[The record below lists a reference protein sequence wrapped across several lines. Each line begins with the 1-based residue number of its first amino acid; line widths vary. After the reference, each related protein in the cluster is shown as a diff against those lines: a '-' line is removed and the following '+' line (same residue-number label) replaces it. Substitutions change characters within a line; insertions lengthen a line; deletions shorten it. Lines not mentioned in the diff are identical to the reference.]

1 MANSLFESK
10 DCLPFENNNQKLLFE
25 TMRRLCDYWYD
36 VQSKRDADEEPIVS
50 LQTKFYNKEISTR
63 WWAGRYIGIVHLLI
77 AKPRGGYDQVEI
89 SIRPRFGENF
99 LLALIEDVYNI
110 KTPKQEADIE
120 TNYSNEWFSA
130 LLRLLRRKMW
140 IDKCAKANR
149 YGLPRK
155 TVKREYKGVT
165 LHGAIDVRHT
175 IVSWQSHK
183 EVCTFTYEKAM
194 DEQIGKILYEANR
207 ILTKD
212 AISFQQRKKSK
223 NSKNNK
229 NSVFGF
235 SVPSVVQDTINLLDN
250 QYKGMIFDVRENDY
264 KRIRYKSI
272 YQSWKPLVDF
282 SWDVICGKQSS
293 FKASESISDCVFID
307 MAEIWEAFLRKKL
320 GEAFRND
327 GWRVLTVEECKFVIY
342 QNTFY
347 ERSIIPDIIL
357 EKDGKYMV
365 FDAKYKRMLGIKDDI
380 DRTDLFQIHT
390 YVQYVERCMG
400 EVVLAGLLY
409 PITSDHVN
417 KDTYHSINLFG
428 HDEGDRIPF
437 IIDGIVCKEVDKDN
451 NINLDAQQ
459 ENIDN
464 NVNAMV
470 GRIKEKLK
478 EKTVKRNETL

>member
-1 MANSLFESK
+1 MANCTFESK
-10 DCLPFENNNQKLLFE
+10 DCLPFENKNNNQTLLDE
-25 TMRRLCDYWYD
+25 TMRRLCNYWYD
-36 VQSKRDADEEPIVS
+36 VQSRRDADEEPIAS
-50 LQTKFYNKEISTR
+50 LQTRFYNKEISTR
-63 WWAGRYIGIVHLLI
+63 WWAGRYIGIAHLLI
-77 AKPRGGYDQVEI
+77 PKPRADYKQVKI

-235 SVPSVVQDTINLLDN
+235 SVPSVVQDTINLLN
-250 QYKGMIFDVRENDY
+250 IQYKGMIFDVRENDY

-347 ERSIIPDIIL
+347 ERSIIPDIIM
-357 EKDGKYMV
+357 ERDGKYIV
-365 FDAKYKRMLGIKDDI
+365 FDAKYKRMLGINDDV

-409 PITSDHVN
+409 PITSEQVN
-417 KDTYHSINLFG
+417 EDTYHSISLFG
-428 HDEGDRIPF
+428 KNKGNRSPF
-437 IIDGIVCKEVDKDN
+437 IIDGIVCKENDKDS
-451 NINLDAQQ
+451 IITIEAQK

-464 NVNAMV
+464 NVDAMIK
-470 GRIKEKLK
+470 RIKGKLK
-478 EKTVKRNETL
+478 EKTVN

>member
-10 DCLPFENNNQKLLFE
+10 DCLPFENNNQKLLDE

-50 LQTKFYNKEISTR
+50 LQTKFYNKEISTK

-99 LLALIEDVYNI
+99 LLVLIEDVYNI

-183 EVCTFTYEKAM
+183 EVSTFTYEKAM

-235 SVPSVVQDTINLLDN
+235 SVPSVVQDTINLLNN

-307 MAEIWEAFLRKKL
+307 MAEIWEAFLRKNRCL
-320 GEAFRND
+320 LCFGGQEIQSRTPGCGE
-327 GWRVLTVEECKFVIY
+327 
-342 QNTFY
+342 
-347 ERSIIPDIIL
+347 S
-357 EKDGKYMV
+357 
-365 FDAKYKRMLGIKDDI
+365 
-380 DRTDLFQIHT
+380 
-390 YVQYVERCMG
+390 
-400 EVVLAGLLY
+400 
-409 PITSDHVN
+409 
-417 KDTYHSINLFG
+417 
-428 HDEGDRIPF
+428 
-437 IIDGIVCKEVDKDN
+437 
-451 NINLDAQQ
+451 
-459 ENIDN
+459 
-464 NVNAMV
+464 
-470 GRIKEKLK
+470 
-478 EKTVKRNETL
+478 